1 MKYSNIELK
10 EMCIRIKKSYIGNDL
25 RFTTFMHTLQIKSG
39 KSLEFIKR
47 FIDGY
52 HPR

>member
-1 MKYSNIELK
+1 MKYSNVELV
-10 EMCIRIKKSYIGNDL
+10 EMCVVVKKAHIGKDL
-25 RFTTFMHTLQIKSG
+25 RFMTFMRELQIKSG